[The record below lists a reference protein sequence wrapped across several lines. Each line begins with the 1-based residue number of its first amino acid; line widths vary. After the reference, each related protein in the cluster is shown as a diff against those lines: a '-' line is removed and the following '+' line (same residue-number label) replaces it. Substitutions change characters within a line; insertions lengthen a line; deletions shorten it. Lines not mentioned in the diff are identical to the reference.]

1 MSAWFSSRRLLRIGP
16 ALLVGAIA
24 LGSFLLF
31 FGEFAGGIDSILI
44 VVIPLLVLSTL
55 LGFLITL
62 IGAAGWAL
70 QASLQKLVWLGIA
83 LISLGAVC
91 FIIGERLHFGFDD
104 PGVLF
109 MQGATYT
116 PLLVGTLFLL
126 SAGIRHWREN
136 AKTLKSKN

>member
-1 MSAWFSSRRLLRIGP
+1 MSAWLSSRRLLRVGS

-31 FGEFAGGIDSILI
+31 FGQFVGGIDRALI
-44 VVIPLLVLSTL
+44 VAIPLLVLLTL
-55 LGFLITL
+55 LGFIVTM
-62 IGAAGWAL
+62 IGALGWAF
-70 QASLQKLVWLGIA
+70 QASIQKLASLGIA
-83 LISLGAVC
+83 LMVLGAVC

-109 MQGATYT
+109 MQGATYA

-126 SAGIRHWREN
+126 SAGIRHWRASVEP
-136 AKTLKSKN
+136 